1 MTDDTFTP
9 GTEDRLTSLRNQL
22 SEIAKQSSARLSA
35 QADARKQPI
44 TGMTVKGAYEQAA
57 STDDYQSFMDS
68 PSPLDPAQKTQIWRQ
83 TKLGILDAQKEAR
96 DDNVFSASEINSSVV
111 AEAANLGIIGV
122 GAVSNF
128 VGRLG
133 QAGME
138 VAQTVR
144 AGSLDEKDI
153 ATVEA
158 VNRKKEIYADAR
170 QALKD
175 GESDPEKAAILR
187 ARMEAASPLNYTDAE
202 KSIFEESKT
211 TFTGRGGSEI
221 KKTRSSVAERYEM
234 LRKGNALQQDTDK
247 FFSSISDMAN
257 TDAMDNVL
265 MDLGTV
271 YTKHAD
277 KISKDAVEN
286 FEAGNTLNGIGDIIS
301 GAAGLTVEGG
311 KALITNPGGLV
322 QLFIQSAP
330 DMAAA
335 AASMPVALAAN
346 YIDKQQ
352 EAKATYRKVHGT
364 EPIGDGLLKLNGYAF
379 AGALV
384 DTYTDRL
391 VMKGGLDLK
400 KLAAAAGLKTGI
412 KSVDKT
418 VGAVATVSQAA
429 VSGAALEFVSE
440 GGGNLLTQ
448 QAGKQG
454 AAPLDFKEAY
464 VEGMAGAG
472 VGGGI
477 ATVASALS
485 GSKDVAANVAQKMQ
499 VRFKAREEK
508 SIKSMVSDVRSMD
521 IAGATAVMKS
531 IVGSADSTP
540 EQKAEAVRD
549 LETAFAQ
556 EAFTKIAV
564 ERAQI
569 AIDEGTGTPAQEATV
584 QRGTQILEEMNRA
597 RETLKVTKDALKGTS
612 VESAYKTLTSE
623 SEVTPEVSR
632 QAASVISDEVNSA
645 YSNISTDMAREIL
658 EKRAD
663 VLTKDQVSNLRSYV
677 TTNEAFDALTE
688 KLDAGRVRSN
698 IIEGGNGNVGARTY
712 VNAIISSLRL
722 GDATGAK
729 NIAGD
734 LSKFAVRHM
743 AKAVAMK
750 QIIDS
755 FDAGTPL
762 SAQEQITLMA
772 PFNSKAKGSQFRP
785 FTNAVPK
792 YARMIQDEAQMLQIV
807 SNEMNARVG
816 IEPSSSNVTQER
828 VDAEVPGTGT
838 EAETS
843 DVGNIVSTGE
853 NGPIPDLSTEQVQQT
868 EAPSSTP
875 QRGAAVG
882 EVSTLQDLLTL
893 PEDEAIEQFRTK
905 AEPAPE
911 DSERFEAGSIP
922 LPESSNM
929 LLRTED
935 ALGNSVE
942 IVEDSDDGTISA
954 ILDGE
959 VVAYIG
965 KETGGNTTVLQGSTS
980 LPPKSGIATLITAEF
995 IRRNPNQPAGSF
1007 TPEGEAT
1014 YRRALRKLKG
1024 EQSTIIGSV
1033 EGTVVPEVSLM
1044 SNLLTNEDGTGNIV
1058 KDFFRVKDAKV
1069 IGNPLI
1075 NDPQFINKLRTEG
1088 VSTDLIKKYLP
1099 DGYIVTEAQL
1109 NLLNKFITFN
1119 EAFALSFEE
1128 TFDPTPIKVANR
1140 SLINHLTDARTGK
1153 IKTEVVDAMSL
1164 SAFNWLLIKSNDSL
1178 IKTNEDLGTLVGI
1191 DSKNHIFSNFTWS
1204 TLGQGG
1210 LPYNEEAYYSMGTEI
1225 LGTLGLTTTKN
1236 APHTALGLLAQSLG
1250 GHAIQALAATTDS
1263 VGIPLI
1269 KIVNISAQDRNIAH
1283 LIENQNMGEQAAFE
1297 MVNSREYVKVYKE
1310 TLKTIQASYEEVND
1324 FRKPVGSIQG
1334 MVLEPAKNTGSFLS
1348 KLFSN
1353 VEAIAAPK
1361 FTPVTSKEASKV
1373 MKRTDRQISKFAQ
1386 DVHDKFNSTKTFL
1399 KPAMVKVFK
1408 QFSEQELAEM
1418 FGFRTD
1424 LKNKVHK
1431 DDLKSETSKNNLIMD
1446 NVQKVFQFLDMYQA
1460 ETNSDDYS
1468 APFYLDHET
1477 TSVNRAQLTQRI
1489 MNMQSDKI
1497 ARHMAYR
1504 DGWNVIIDVANAAQ
1518 LETFTLAVGQAL
1530 GVGLDKTLNK
1540 RTLEMASEKLN
1551 KPEVVTG
1558 INAAVALLNDV
1569 ATPDQLNDLKA
1580 AVMYLGNGNAGLDG
1594 IMAYAGYVDA
1604 LNKGQTSFETNI
1616 AVEHDG
1622 VTNGPMI
1629 TLMQF
1634 GLANGT
1640 WADDLSAGAIYIN
1653 SNLENVPDAKA
1664 QGIKDVYEKV
1674 TIRMADKLS
1683 RATSIPV
1690 GNWEGAP
1697 SFKLT
1702 TEFKAALSAVFGELT
1717 KFNVENNRIDVL
1729 KAGRDL
1735 AKPRVTA
1742 KTYQA
1747 GDPATKQKLGDEAI
1761 KNIRASLVEYATVA
1775 ANPNT
1780 DPTKVMEVKLK
1791 AKALA
1796 DALNELA
1803 PGLVTV
1809 PKKNGKKDYLNA
1821 VIGETTIYAYEST
1834 DPKRPIKMTFAKMVS
1849 ATYGTMFTESVNEQ
1863 NILIAQATEDA
1874 VRVSNIAVMAYEVAR
1889 TILLG
1894 RAKQA
1899 KLDATVDETNFL
1911 LRELTNAEVQVV
1923 ESQLESMFPEVYTAL
1938 SKQKGFGV
1946 SLVSKG
1952 KDRNVIESITEIKLT
1967 EAAAPSYNLDGT
1979 KVKAPKASTI
1989 ASPGVTVEAPGV
2001 TGVVN
2006 DILAT
2011 DGTIMLVGGIAK
2023 HPESIN
2029 LYDAHM
2035 SGIGVAGEVSKDL
2048 NRAMFDIMVNH
2059 SVPKEIANMSLRAIK
2074 GLRNLVGD
2082 NFTFSEDLLKKYKIK
2097 EGSLNS
2103 AALAEARSKQGKSD
2117 NNYVNVPLNTVY
2129 NASLIINQF
2138 KKQADYL
2145 HEVKRKALLNS
2156 KVVINHYYTEGSAVT
2171 FINGTEVDAT
2181 TLTDSEMTQ
2190 EFVASVGD
2198 AIVAVKDSAVGND
2211 IAIDDSLHAKE
2222 LGTNAIDATADNNL
2236 ETSPEM
2242 VEAFTAANGVMTVQ
2256 EAVAL
2261 MDTLSINSPTI
2272 NAVKAITKNLLSR
2285 VKSDLKVVMYE
2296 SGKVYT
2302 GDLAWINTNTD
2313 VIQYSRMSRGMFVDS
2328 AFTGNSP
2335 VILLMAD
2342 TMPHSGMNKETL
2354 FHELVHHLFD
2364 QRVFNSVN
2372 SPVTNELQNLVHTV
2386 KKELPTV
2393 LANDPEAKQFVD
2405 SFDNLNRLPALS
2417 NMREFVAWGLSS
2429 SSFQR
2434 ILSQVAYASV
2444 KELDNKLGIKPR
2456 TVMTKLRDLVQKVIF
2471 NRDIKATTNEPID
2484 NALKALLTVSLKTQ
2498 EGIVGRVSKPGISRQ
2513 HAPMNR
2519 LYSVTKLNSIGI
2531 FNSLASTG
2539 FVKTAASHQAHLENM
2554 LNSVVNV
2561 VLNPLNVDVI
2571 STATN
2576 ESINELSAHD
2586 KLQIFVADNA
2596 GLQLSNLPPQ
2606 YGFNKSAQELY
2617 VHGLYLNILEEGL
2630 SVGSPHLNAANDFF
2644 NKAASA
2650 LTYKDFMIDPT
2661 DIDPA
2666 VIKSAQDRY
2675 DSVFSIKATKIQSIT
2690 DQSSGLS
2697 FEKQKSDYLRNFLA
2711 LAATNQQFRNALN
2724 NIPMDT
2730 KVKPTTLFEKI
2741 VDFLTTVIDWVSDRI
2756 VGVDNTK
2763 STVANIDMLTKRLV
2777 GVELEAQSQL
2787 EKAFNLSVEY
2797 SSTALGGALDV
2808 FKKGLYKLGSMP
2820 VFAKSKFSGIRLA
2833 SGLARI
2839 TGNNKTQHMFD
2850 VAGEMFAR
2858 LNKGKQ
2864 TFAGALIDE
2873 VKGTT
2878 RDNSKVHS
2886 LLRIANFTLD
2896 RGRKAVIETMTTTL
2910 DRQFKGKLTNE
2921 ERAAITKAV
2930 LRTDMAALIDQG
2942 YGLDN
2947 MADLLTDSAYLNAEI
2962 QAYEDKLA
2970 AVVPSNIATFYMNQA
2985 EDLGFAMVKG
2995 FSSNAASIPNAYGI
3009 ARLWGTQQGEPDAS
3023 TVGTVEPL
3031 IDALATLQAIK
3042 WFRKTGTKARTAAEV
3057 IRREITRTDGDN
3069 GPDNNGMVFVLKQHQ
3084 DLKAKALKDN
3094 FNGKGALMRKGYMPD
3109 ITNPYID
3116 VQPASVIDRDEMK
3129 RRGYKEMYLLE
3140 KDATDPAPGAMA
3152 LFVGDGAGLTGYMRG
3167 ALSTTGK
3174 AAKGNR
3180 IRDYGDVAVMQA
3192 NKYSA
3197 VQKLFSARISPSDTS
3212 TGVHMQA
3219 LFNEDGMVVDYR
3231 YTMAEATKDT
3241 LLSRNENFS
3250 EVLGALAGSVYDKAM
3265 TKPHNE
3271 QMIDVLKEQYDLDI
3285 SEGKADM
3292 YLRVS
3297 GRSTDKELKDLY
3309 NMLPYE
3315 TRQYAQ
3321 QVFGTDSIPVRAEF
3335 IPIVFG
3341 YRKLSIG
3348 QLWQDGGVDNNLF
3361 QNAVKAMFDAL
3372 FGAAGMQRATQ
3383 LERGLQ
3389 DLVRI
3394 AKSNVVVRM
3403 GEITL
3408 ANLVSN
3414 TYDLV
3419 VNGLT
3424 VKEAIAD
3431 QVTGYKKGIEYVRHG
3446 QRIAELDLLLKADH
3460 NPAERN
3466 KMINE
3471 RTQLKHLQS
3480 INPVAELIEAGLL
3493 QTIVMDVANDT
3504 DPFSYSSIIANKID
3518 AQLDRLP
3525 EQAADATKF
3534 VFMTRDSASFEFMNK
3549 ITQFSDFA
3557 ARYALYKQL
3566 TTRKNNPMDKSSA
3579 IQAVIDQFVNY
3590 DLPTHKAIQ
3599 YGNDIGLI
3607 WFSRYWLR
3615 IQKIIVK
3622 NFAENPA
3629 RVLLGLSAQGIL
3641 GEDLPD
3647 NTDSSILATGPLHPL
3662 RGFGGIWSGLMSNPV
3677 LPN

>member
-1 MTDDTFTP
+1 MADNKSTP
-9 GTEDRLTSLRNQL
+9 VTNSLDQSVAALPTSSVEDRLNKLRNDLTQV
-22 SEIAKQSSARLSA
+22 A
-35 QADARKQPI
+35 QARSA
-44 TGMTVKGAYEQAA
+44 
-57 STDDYQSFMDS
+57 
-68 PSPLDPAQKTQIWRQ
+68 
-83 TKLGILDAQKEAR
+83 KLAAQKEASKEPITRNTFEHAFQAATSMDR
-96 DDNVFSASEINSSVV
+96 DSFMSIASPLSPEQRNEIYTRVQQNKINAPVKAAEGRLFTDADINESAAKYTANALLGAVGRVGDIAGNLVNVGV
-111 AEAANLGIIGV
+111 EAAQMARMGEIKEEDYSTAKSI
-122 GAVSNF
+122 A
-128 VGRLG
+128 
-133 QAGME
+133 AK
-138 VAQTVR
+138 
-144 AGSLDEKDI
+144 KD
-153 ATVEA
+153 
-158 VNRKKEIYADAR
+158 IYADAR
-170 QALKD
+170 DALRTEK
-175 GESDPEKAAILR
+175 DPEKAAILR
-187 ARMEAASPLNYTDAE
+187 ARMEANSPANYSEIE
-202 KSIFEESKT
+202 KAFFKESSVSIK
-211 TFTGRGGSEI
+211 GMGGSEM
-221 KKTRSSVAERYEM
+221 TRKLPS
-234 LRKGNALQQDTDK
+234 
-247 FFSSISDMAN
+247 AN
-257 TDAMDNVL
+257 EKINVL
-265 MDLGTV
+265 MKGNVLEAQV
-271 YTKHAD
+271 D
-277 KISKDAVEN
+277 KYAGSLTDVINQSDIDTMLLTAKGDYARESSKFTDASTN
-286 FEAGNTLNGIGDIIS
+286 FEQGKILNGVGDIVSAAVGLTAEAGKTVIDNPAAVMQLMLQTTPDIIAAAKAMPAALAGN
-301 GAAGLTVEGG
+301 
-311 KALITNPGGLV
+311 
-322 QLFIQSAP
+322 FIE
-330 DMAAA
+330 
-335 AASMPVALAAN
+335 
-346 YIDKQQ
+346 KQQ
-352 EAKATYRKVHGT
+352 EAKSLYRSTYGE
-364 EPIGDGLLKLNGYAF
+364 EPIGDKLVKLN
-379 AGALV
+379 AGALAASLV
-384 DTYTDRL
+384 DTYGDRF
-391 VMKGGLDLK
+391 VGKGGADLT
-400 KLAAAAGLKTGI
+400 KLAKSFSLTTGSKAVDISAKAVTKVTQATVTGAAG
-412 KSVDKT
+412 
-418 VGAVATVSQAA
+418 
-429 VSGAALEFVSE
+429 EFVAE
-440 GGGNLLTQ
+440 AGGNVLTQ
-448 QAGKQG
+448 AAGKQDASKIDLG
-454 AAPLDFKEAY
+454 EAY
-464 VEGMAGAG
+464 AEGVLGAGAG
-472 VGGGI
+472 GGMATI
-477 ATVASALS
+477 ASGLSA
-485 GSKDVAANVAQKMQ
+485 GQDTAVNVAQKMK
-499 VRFKAREEK
+499 VRSEARSK
-508 SIKSMVSDVRSMD
+508 GSIKDMVSDIRTMD
-521 IAGATAVMKS
+521 IAGATAVMKDITS
-531 IVGSADSTP
+531 NPDATP
-540 EQKAEAVRD
+540 DQKAEAVRD
-549 LETAFAQ
+549 LENAFAQ
-556 EAFTKIAV
+556 EAFTKLIV
-564 ERAQI
+564 EKAQI
-569 AIDEGTGTPAQEATV
+569 AIDEGTGTPANEAAV
-584 QRGTQILEEMNRA
+584 KRGTQILAEMDRA
-597 RETLKVTKDALKGTS
+597 RETLKVTKDAFKGTS
-612 VESAYKTLTSE
+612 VESAYKTLTTE
-623 SEVTPEVSR
+623 AEVTPEVSR
-632 QAASVISDEVNSA
+632 QAANVISDEVNSA
-645 YSNISTDMAREIL
+645 YSNISTEMAREIL

-677 TTNEAFDALTE
+677 TTNEAFDTLTE

-698 IIEGGNGNVGARTY
+698 IIDGGNGNVGARTY
-712 VNAIISSLRL
+712 VNAVISSLKM
-722 GDATGAK
+722 GDKANAKSIANDLASFAT
-729 NIAGD
+729 
-734 LSKFAVRHM
+734 RHT
-743 AKAVAMK
+743 AKAAAMK

-755 FDAGTPL
+755 FDAGTPM
-762 SAQEQITLMA
+762 SAQEQVSLMA
-772 PFNSKAKGSQFRP
+772 PFNSKVKGTQFKP

-792 YARMIQDEAQMLQIV
+792 YARMIQDEAAMLQIV

-828 VDAEVPGTGT
+828 VDAVVPGTGT

-843 DVGNIVSTGE
+843 DLGNIVSTGE
-853 NGPIPDLSTEQVQQT
+853 NVATPEPALQTTSRPGVVT
-868 EAPSSTP
+868 EAPSSDDVRLRTSS
-875 QRGAAVG
+875 AVG
-882 EVSTLQDLLTL
+882 EVSNLQDLLAL
-893 PEDEAIEQFRTK
+893 PEDQAIEQINPGAK
-905 AEPAPE
+905 QVSEE
-911 DSERFEAGSIP
+911 DRVILEEGDID
-922 LPESSNM
+922 LPESSSIVTRFN
-929 LLRTED
+929 D
-935 ALGNSVE
+935 KSGVAVE
-942 IVEDSDDGTISA
+942 VVSDDQGNIYAVREGSVVGL
-954 ILDGE
+954 IGPGE
-959 VVAYIG
+959 EG
-965 KETGGNTTVLQGSTS
+965 ETVLDVV
-980 LPPKSGIATLITAEF
+980 KSAEGQGIATAITAEY
-995 IRRNPNQPAGSF
+995 IRRNPNAKAGGF
-1007 TPEGEAT
+1007 TPGGEAT
-1014 YRRALRKLKG
+1014 YRAALRKLKA
-1024 EQSTIIGSV
+1024 EQSAIIGDTQ
-1033 EGTVVPEVSLM
+1033 GFVVPEVSLL
-1044 SNLLTNEDGTGNIV
+1044 SDLLTNDDGTGNII
-1058 KDFFRVKDAKV
+1058 KDFFRVKEAKV
-1069 IGNPLI
+1069 VGNPLI
-1075 NDPQFINKLRTEG
+1075 NDPQFITKLRTEG
-1088 VSTDLIKKYLP
+1088 VSTDLLKKYLP

-1109 NLLNKFITFN
+1109 NLLNKFISFN
-1119 EAFALSFEE
+1119 EGFAASFEE

-1153 IKTEVVDAMSL
+1153 IKTEVIDAMSL

-1191 DSKNHIFSNFTWS
+1191 DAKNHVFSNFTWS
-1204 TLGQGG
+1204 TLGQAG
-1210 LPYNEEAYYSMGTEI
+1210 LPYNEEVIGLGNEI
-1225 LGTLGLTTTKN
+1225 LSSLGLTATKN
-1236 APHTALGLLAQSLG
+1236 APYVAMNALAASLG

-1263 VGIPLI
+1263 AGIPLI
-1269 KIVNISAQDRNIAH
+1269 KIVNISAQDRNIAD
-1283 LIENQNMGEQAAFE
+1283 LIENQNMSEEAAFE
-1297 MVNSREYVKVYKE
+1297 MVNSKEYTKKYSQN
-1310 TLKTIQASYEEVND
+1310 LRTIQVSYEEVND

-1353 VEAIAAPK
+1353 IEEIAAPK

-1373 MKRTDRQISKFAQ
+1373 MKRTDRRISDFAK

-1399 KPAMVKVFK
+1399 KPAMVKVFQ

-1418 FGFRTD
+1418 FGFKTD

-1431 DDLKSETSKNNLIMD
+1431 DALESETSKNNLIMD
-1446 NVQKVFQFLDMYQA
+1446 NVQKVFQFLDMYRA

-1468 APFYLDHET
+1468 VPFYLDHET

-1504 DGWNVIIDVANAAQ
+1504 DGWNVTIDVANAAQ

-1530 GVGLDKTLNK
+1530 GVSLDKNLNTK
-1540 RTLEMASEKLN
+1540 SVVLTEEILS
-1551 KPEVVTG
+1551 KPEVVAG
-1558 INAAVALLNDV
+1558 ITAAVALLNDA

-1580 AVMYLGNGNAGLDG
+1580 AVMYLDNGNAGLDG
-1594 IMAYAGYVDA
+1594 IMAYAGYMDA
-1604 LNKGQTSFETNI
+1604 VNKNQSSFETNL

-1640 WADDLSAGAIYIN
+1640 WADDLSAGGIYIN

-1664 QGIKDVYEKV
+1664 QGINDVYEKV

-1702 TEFKAALSAVFGELT
+1702 AEFKAALNTIFGELT
-1717 KFNVENNRIDVL
+1717 KSDEATQAIKVSKE
-1729 KAGRDL
+1729 GRNI
-1735 AKPRVTA
+1735 AKSVVTP

-1747 GDPATKQKLGDEAI
+1747 GDFATKQKLGDEAI
-1761 KNIRASLVEYATVA
+1761 KNIRASLVEYATIA

-1796 DALNELA
+1796 NALNELA
-1803 PGLVTV
+1803 PGLVAV

-1834 DPKRPIKMTFAKMVS
+1834 DPKRPIKMTFPKMVS

-1863 NILIAQATEDA
+1863 NILIAQSTADA
-1874 VRVSNIAVMAYEVAR
+1874 VTVSNIAVMAYETAR
-1889 TILLG
+1889 TLLLDK
-1894 RAKQA
+1894 AKQT
-1899 KLDATVDETNFL
+1899 KLDATVGETNSL
-1911 LRELTNAEVQVV
+1911 LRELTNEEVKAV
-1923 ESQLESMFPEVYTAL
+1923 ERQLENMFPEVHTAL
-1938 SKQKGFGV
+1938 SKQTGSGI

-1952 KDRNVIESITEIKLT
+1952 KDSSIIDFVTEIKLT

-1989 ASPGVTVEAPGV
+1989 TSPAVAVEAPGV
-2001 TGVVN
+2001 RGVVN
-2006 DILAT
+2006 NILAT
-2011 DGTIMLVGGIAK
+2011 DGTIMLKALNKDV
-2023 HPESIN
+2023 SSLN

-2035 SGIGVAGEVSKDL
+2035 SGIGNASDVSKEL
-2048 NRAMFDIMVNH
+2048 NRQMFDVMLNH
-2059 SVPKEIANMSLRAIK
+2059 SVPNEIANMSVRAIN
-2074 GLRNLVGD
+2074 GLRNLVGED
-2082 NFTFSEDLLKKYKIK
+2082 YSFTPEQLKKYSIK
-2097 EGSLNS
+2097 EDTIVTVGD
-2103 AALAEARSKQGKSD
+2103 ALTLATA
-2117 NNYVNVPLNTVY
+2117 
-2129 NASLIINQF
+2129 F
-2138 KKQADYL
+2138 KKQANYL
-2145 HEVKRKALLNS
+2145 TETKKKALFSS
-2156 KVVINHYYTEGSAVT
+2156 KVVMNHYYTEGSAVT

-2181 TLTDSEMTQ
+2181 TLTDAEMTQ
-2190 EFVASVGD
+2190 EFVAASNEAVTVID
-2198 AIVAVKDSAVGND
+2198 ESIVDSD
-2211 IAIDDSLHAKE
+2211 IAIDDSLHTKE
-2222 LGTNAIDATADNNL
+2222 LGTNTIDASADNDL
-2236 ETSPEM
+2236 QTSPEM
-2242 VEAFTAANGVMTVQ
+2242 MQAFAAANGVLTIQ
-2256 EAVAL
+2256 DAVGL
-2261 MDTLSINSPTI
+2261 ITSLSSNSPTV
-2272 NAVKAITKNLLSR
+2272 NAVAAITKAILGKI
-2285 VKSDLKVVMYE
+2285 KSDLKVVQYE

-2302 GDLAWINTNTD
+2302 GDLAWINTNAD
-2313 VIQYSRMSRGMFVDS
+2313 VIQYARNSRGMF
-2328 AFTGNSP
+2328 AGNNITGNSP

-2342 TMPHSGMNKETL
+2342 SMPYSGMNKETL
-2354 FHELVHHLFD
+2354 FHEVVHHLFD
-2364 QRVFNSVN
+2364 ERVFNSVG
-2372 SPVTNELQNLVHTV
+2372 SPVADELQNLVRAV
-2386 KKELPTV
+2386 KTGLPTV

-2405 SFDNLNRLPALS
+2405 SFGGLNRLPALS

-2434 ILSQVAYASV
+2434 ILSQVAYTSV

-2456 TVMTKLRDLVQKVIF
+2456 TVMAKLRDLIQKVIF
-2471 NRDIKATTNEPID
+2471 NRDINTATNEPVD

-2498 EGIVGRVSKPGISRQ
+2498 EGIVGRVSKPSISRQ

-2519 LYSVTKLNSIGI
+2519 LYKVTKLNSIGL
-2531 FNSLASTG
+2531 FNSLANTG

-2576 ESINELSAHD
+2576 ESMNELSAHD

-2630 SVGSPHLNAANDFF
+2630 STGSPHLNAANDFF

-2661 DIDPA
+2661 DTDPA

-2675 DSVFSIKATKIQSIT
+2675 DSIFSVKATKIQSIT

-2697 FEKQKSDYLRNFLA
+2697 FDKQKSDYLRNFLA

-2724 NIPMDT
+2724 SIPVDT

-2756 VGVDNTK
+2756 VGVNNTK
-2763 STVANIDMLTKRLV
+2763 SVTANIDMLTKRLV

-2839 TGNNKTQHMFD
+2839 TGNNKTQYMFE

-2858 LNKGKQ
+2858 LNQGKQ

-2878 RDNSKVHS
+2878 RDNGKIHS
-2886 LLRIANFTLD
+2886 LLRVANFTLD
-2896 RGRKAVIETMTTTL
+2896 RGRKAVIETMSTTL
-2910 DRQFKGKLTNE
+2910 DKQFKGKLTNE
-2921 ERAAITKAV
+2921 ERAAITKVV

-2942 YGLDN
+2942 YSLDN
-2947 MADLLTDSAYLNAEI
+2947 MADLLTDSTYLNAEI
-2962 QAYEDKLA
+2962 QAYEDKLTA
-2970 AVVPSNIATFYMNQA
+2970 AVPSNIATFYMNQA
-2985 EDLGFAMVKG
+2985 EDLGFAIVKG

-3031 IDALATLQAIK
+3031 IDTLATLQAIK
-3042 WFRKTGTKARTAAEV
+3042 WVRKTGTKARTAAEV

-3116 VQPASVIDRDEMK
+3116 VQPAPVTDRDEMK

-3140 KDATDPAPGAMA
+3140 KDPTDPAPGAMA

-3174 AAKGNR
+3174 AAKGTR
-3180 IRDYGDVAVMQA
+3180 VRDYGDVAIMQA

-3197 VQKLFSARISPSDTS
+3197 VQKLFAGRISPADTS

-3271 QMIDVLKEQYDLDI
+3271 QMIDALKQQYDLDI
-3285 SEGKADM
+3285 AEGKADM

-3309 NMLPYE
+3309 NILPYE

-3321 QVFGTDSIPVRAEF
+3321 KVFGTDSIPVRAEF
-3335 IPIVFG
+3335 IPVVFG

-3419 VNGLT
+3419 INGLT
-3424 VKEAIAD
+3424 VKQAIAD

-3460 NPAERN
+3460 NPAERT

-3493 QTIVMDVANDT
+3493 QTIVMDVANDP
-3504 DPFSYSSIIANKID
+3504 DPFSYSSMIANKID
-3518 AQLDRLP
+3518 TQLNKLP

-3566 TTRKNNPMDKSSA
+3566 TTRQNNPMDKSSA

-3607 WFSRYWLR
+3607 WFSRYWIR